1 MSRYSH
7 FTTKERENLL
17 VYVKSGKKNCEIA
30 RLMGRSPSTIS
41 RELRRNAESR
51 ETYSAIEAEEKYR
64 IRRKRCVRKYK
75 LSATKYAAKV
85 SELLSLYWSPEQI
98 SNRLQKE
105 NNKIRVSTC
114 TIYRALANGILS
126 PELRKVLRIKGK
138 QHHGGHKKSPCG
150 HLDIEYTIH
159 DRPKSVEN
167 RGRIGHWESDTVR
180 GAKWSGCLVTHTERK
195 SRFLVMRKITDRTA
209 KTFTEATIT
218 AFKLIPAGKC
228 KSFTC
233 DHGKEF
239 SMHRELSEKLGCK
252 VYFADP
258 HAPWQRGTNEN
269 CNGLIRQ
276 FFPKRTSFADVTQ
289 DDADRVALLLNRRP
303 RKSLGWKTPEE
314 IFSKKSLHL
323 T

>member
-1 MSRYSH
+1 MSRYRH
-7 FTTKERENLL
+7 FTTEERESLL
-17 VYVKSGKKNCEIA
+17 VLVKSGKKNCEIA
-30 RLMGRSPSTIS
+30 KILGRSPSTIS

-64 IRRKRCVRKYK
+64 TRRKNCVRKPK
-75 LSATKYAAKV
+75 LTAPIYAGKV

-98 SNRLQKE
+98 ANRLKKE
-105 NNKIRVSTC
+105 NNKIRISTS
-114 TIYRALANGILS
+114 TIYRALERGILS

-138 QHHGGHKKSPCG
+138 QRCGGHKKSPCG

-159 DRPKSVEN
+159 DRPKAAEN
-167 RGRIGHWESDTVR
+167 RNRIGHWESDTIR
-180 GAKWSGCLVTHTERK
+180 GAKWSGCLATHTERK
-195 SRFLVMRKITDRTA
+195 SRFLIMRKIPDRTA
-209 KTFTEATIT
+209 QAFTEATIT
-218 AFKLIPAGKC
+218 AFKMIPAGKC
-228 KSFTC
+228 RSFTC

-239 SMHRELSEKLGCK
+239 SMHRELSAKLGCK

-289 DDADRVALLLNRRP
+289 EDADRVAMLLNRRP
-303 RKSLGWKTPEE
+303 RKSLGWMTPEE
-314 IFSKKSLHL
+314 IFLKNSLHL

>member
-1 MSRYSH
+1 MSRYNH
-7 FTTKERENLL
+7 FTTKERESLL
-17 VYVKSGKKNCEIA
+17 VYVKSGMKNSEIA
-30 RLMGRSPSTIS
+30 RLTGRSPSTIS

-51 ETYSAIEAEEKYR
+51 ETYSAIEAEKKYR
-64 IRRKRCVRKYK
+64 ERRKRCVRKQK
-75 LSATKYAAKV
+75 LSVPAYSAKV
-85 SELLSLYWSPEQI
+85 SELLEEYWSPEQI
-98 SNRLQKE
+98 ANRLQLEK
-105 NNKIRVSTC
+105 NKIHVSTS
-114 TIYRALANGILS
+114 TIYRALENGLLS
-126 PELRKVLRIKGK
+126 PELRKVLRLKGK
-138 QHHGGHKKSPCG
+138 RRCGGHKKSPCG

-159 DRPKSVEN
+159 DRPQSVEN
-167 RGRIGHWESDTVR
+167 RKRAGHWESDTVR
-180 GAKWSGCLVTHTERK
+180 GSKWSGCLATHTERK
-195 SRFLVMRKITDRTA
+195 SRFLVMRKIPDRTA
-209 KTFTEATIT
+209 QSFTEATIT
-218 AFKLIPAGKC
+218 AFKLIPAGKI

-239 SMHRELSEKLGCK
+239 SMHRELSDKLGCK

-289 DDADRVALLLNRRP
+289 EDADRVAMLLNRRP

-314 IFSKKSLHL
+314 VFFNKSLHL

>member
-7 FTTKERENLL
+7 FTTKERESLL

-51 ETYSAIEAEEKYR
+51 EKYSAIQAEENYHR
-64 IRRKRCVRKYK
+64 RRKNCVRKQK
-75 LSATKYAAKV
+75 LADPTYAAKV
-85 SELLSLYWSPEQI
+85 SELLNSYWSPEQI
-98 SNRLQKE
+98 ANRLKKE
-105 NNKIRVSTC
+105 KSKVHISTC
-114 TIYRALANGILS
+114 TIYRALANGILP

-138 QHHGGHKKSPCG
+138 QRCGGHKKSPCG
-150 HLDIEYTIH
+150 HLNIEYTIH
-159 DRPKSVEN
+159 DRPKTVEN
-167 RGRIGHWESDTVR
+167 RSRTGHWESDTVR
-180 GAKWSGCLVTHTERK
+180 GAKWSGCLATHTERK
-195 SRFLVMRKITDRTA
+195 SRFLIMRKTPDRTA
-209 KTFTEATIT
+209 QTFTEATIA
-218 AFKLIPAGKC
+218 AFLLIPADKR

-239 SMHRELSEKLGCK
+239 SMHRELSAKLGCK

-276 FFPKRTSFADVTQ
+276 FFPKRTSFANVTQ
-289 DDADRVALLLNRRP
+289 EDVDRVALLLNRRP
-303 RKSLGWKTPEE
+303 RKSLGWNTPEE
-314 IFSKKSLHL
+314 VFCNKSLHL

>member
-7 FTTKERENLL
+7 FTTKERESLL
-17 VYVKSGKKNCEIA
+17 VLVKIGKKNCEIA
-30 RLMGRSPSTIS
+30 RIMGRSPSTIS

-51 ETYSAIEAEEKYR
+51 ESYSAIEAEGKYR
-64 IRRKRCVRKYK
+64 DRRRNCIRKQK
-75 LSATKYAAKV
+75 LRDQRYADKV
-85 SELLSLYWSPEQI
+85 SELLSRYWSPEQI
-98 SNRLQKE
+98 ANRLKLE
-105 NNKIRVSTC
+105 NNEVRVSTC
-114 TIYRALANGILS
+114 TIYRALENGVLA

-138 QHHGGHKKSPCG
+138 RRCGGHKKSPCG

-159 DRPKSVEN
+159 DRPKTVED
-167 RGRIGHWESDTVR
+167 RKIIGHWESDTVR
-180 GAKWSGCLVTHTERK
+180 GAKWSGCLATHTERK
-195 SRFLVMRKITDRTA
+195 SRFLIMCKIPDRTA
-209 KTFTEATIT
+209 QAFTEATIT
-218 AFKLIPAGKC
+218 AFRLIPAGKR

-239 SMHRELSEKLGCK
+239 SMQKELSERMGCR

-289 DDADRVALLLNRRP
+289 EDADRVALLLNRRP
-303 RKSLGWKTPEE
+303 RKSLGWKAPEE
-314 IFSKKSLHL
+314 IFLKKLLHL

>member
-7 FTTKERENLL
+7 FTTKERESLL
-17 VYVKSGKKNCEIA
+17 VLVKTGKKNCEIA
-30 RLMGRSPSTIS
+30 RIMGRSPSTIS
-41 RELRRNAESR
+41 RELRRNAETR

-64 IRRKRCVRKYK
+64 ERRKNCIRKQK
-75 LSATKYAAKV
+75 LTDQRYADKV
-85 SELLSLYWSPEQI
+85 SELLSCYWSPEQI
-98 SNRLQKE
+98 ANRLMLE
-105 NNKIRVSTC
+105 DNEVRVSTC
-114 TIYRALANGILS
+114 TIYRALEKGVLS

-138 QHHGGHKKSPCG
+138 RRCGGHKKSPCG

-159 DRPKSVEN
+159 DRPKTVED
-167 RGRIGHWESDTVR
+167 RKQIGHWESDTVR
-180 GAKWSGCLVTHTERK
+180 GAKWSGCLATHTERK
-195 SRFLVMRKITDRTA
+195 SRFLIMRKIPDRTA
-209 KTFTEATIT
+209 QAFTEATVT
-218 AFKLIPAGKC
+218 AFRLIPADKL

-239 SMHRELSEKLGCK
+239 SMHKELSERLGCR

-289 DDADRVALLLNRRP
+289 EDADRVALLLNRRP
-303 RKSLGWKTPEE
+303 RKSLGWKAPEE
-314 IFSKKSLHL
+314 IFLKKLLHL

>member
-1 MSRYSH
+1 MSRYNH
-7 FTTKERENLL
+7 FTTKERESLL

-30 RLMGRSPSTIS
+30 RLMGRAPSTIS
-41 RELRRNAESR
+41 RELRRNAASR
-51 ETYSAIEAEEKYR
+51 ETYSAVQAEENYR
-64 IRRKRCVRKYK
+64 SRRENCVRKPK
-75 LSATKYAAKV
+75 LADPVYAAKV
-85 SELLSLYWSPEQI
+85 SELLGCYWSPEQI
-98 SNRLQKE
+98 ANRLRKE
-105 NNKIRVSTC
+105 KNSIRVSTC
-114 TIYRALANGILS
+114 TIYRALASGLLP
-126 PELRKVLRIKGK
+126 PELRKVLRIKGRIRF
-138 QHHGGHKKSPCG
+138 GGHKKSPCG

-167 RGRIGHWESDTVR
+167 RSQIGHWESDTVR
-180 GAKWSGCLVTHTERK
+180 GAKWSGCLATHTERK
-195 SRFLVMRKITDRTA
+195 SRFLVMRKIPDRTA
-209 KTFTEATIT
+209 QSFTESTIT
-218 AFKLIPAGKC
+218 AFKLIPAGKR
-228 KSFTC
+228 KSFTA

-239 SMHRELSEKLGCK
+239 SMHRELSAKLGCK

-289 DDADRVALLLNRRP
+289 EDADRVALLLNRRP

-314 IFSKKSLHL
+314 IFLNKSLHL

>member
-7 FTTKERENLL
+7 FTTKERESLL
-17 VYVKSGKKNCEIA
+17 VLLKSGKKNCEIA
-30 RLMGRSPSTIS
+30 RLMGRSASTIS

-51 ETYSAIEAEEKYR
+51 EAYSAIEAEEKYGT
-64 IRRKRCVRKYK
+64 RRKRCVRKQK
-75 LSATKYAAKV
+75 LADPKYAEKV
-85 SELLSLYWSPEQI
+85 TELLSCYWSPEQI
-98 SNRLQKE
+98 SNRLRREKNQ
-105 NNKIRVSTC
+105 IQVSTS
-114 TIYRALANGILS
+114 TIYHALENGLLS

-138 QHHGGHKKSPCG
+138 IRFGGHKKSPCG

-167 RGRIGHWESDTVR
+167 RSQTGHWESDTVR
-180 GAKWSGCLVTHTERK
+180 GAKWSGCLATHTERK
-195 SRFLVMRKITDRTA
+195 SRFLVMRKIPDRTA
-209 KTFTEATIT
+209 QAFTEATIT
-218 AFKLIPAGKC
+218 AFKLIPAGKR

-239 SMHRELSEKLGCK
+239 SMHRELSAKLGCK

-276 FFPKRTSFADVTQ
+276 FFPKRTSFADVSQ
-289 DDADRVALLLNRRP
+289 EDADRVAMLLNRRP
-303 RKSLGWKTPEE
+303 RKSLGWKAPEE
-314 IFSKKSLHL
+314 IFLNKSLHL

>member
-7 FTTKERENLL
+7 FTTKERESLL
-17 VYVKSGKKNCEIA
+17 VLVKTGKKNCEIA
-30 RLMGRSPSTIS
+30 RILGRSPSTIS

-51 ETYSAIEAEEKYR
+51 ESYSAIKAEEKYR
-64 IRRKRCVRKYK
+64 DRRKNCVRKPK
-75 LSATKYAAKV
+75 LTNQRYAEKV
-85 SELLSLYWSPEQI
+85 SELLSYYWSPEQI
-98 SNRLQKE
+98 ANRLMQE
-105 NNKIRVSTC
+105 NNEVRVSTC
-114 TIYRALANGILS
+114 TIYRALEKGILS
-126 PELRKVLRIKGK
+126 SKLRKVLRIKGK
-138 QHHGGHKKSPCG
+138 KRCGGRKKSACG

-159 DRPKSVEN
+159 DRPATVKN
-167 RGRIGHWESDTVR
+167 RKQIGHWESDTVR
-180 GAKWSGCLVTHTERK
+180 GAKRSGCLATHTERK
-195 SRFLVMRKITDRTA
+195 SRFLVMRKIPDRTA
-209 KTFTEATIT
+209 QTFTEATIT
-218 AFKLIPAGKC
+218 AFHLIPANKM

-239 SMHRELSEKLGCK
+239 SMHKELSEKLGCK

-289 DDADRVALLLNRRP
+289 EDADRVAFLLNRRP

-314 IFSKKSLHL
+314 FFSKKLLHL

>member
-7 FTTKERENLL
+7 FTTKERESLL
-17 VYVKSGKKNCEIA
+17 VYVKTGKKNCEIA

-51 ETYSAIEAEEKYR
+51 EKYSAVQADAAYHQ
-64 IRRKRCVRKYK
+64 RRKRCVRKQK
-75 LSATKYAAKV
+75 LADPISAEKV
-85 SELLSLYWSPEQI
+85 SSLLRCYWSPEQI
-98 SNRLQKE
+98 ANRLKKE
-105 NNKIRVSTC
+105 NSEVRVSTC
-114 TIYRALANGILS
+114 TIYRALANGVL
-126 PELRKVLRIKGK
+126 PPQLRKVLRIKGR
-138 QHHGGHKKSPCG
+138 QRHGGHKKSPCG
-150 HLDIEYTIH
+150 HLNIEYTIH
-159 DRPKSVEN
+159 DRPKTVKN
-167 RGRIGHWESDTVR
+167 RKQIGHWESDTVR
-180 GAKWSGCLVTHTERK
+180 GAKSSGCLVTHTERK
-195 SRFLVMRKITDRTA
+195 SRFLVMCKIPDRTA
-209 KTFTEATIT
+209 QSFTEATIT
-218 AFKLIPAGKC
+218 AFKLIPAGKR

-239 SMHRELSEKLGCK
+239 SLHRELSKRLGCK

-303 RKSLGWKTPEE
+303 RKALGWKTPEE
-314 IFSKKSLHL
+314 IFLNISLHL